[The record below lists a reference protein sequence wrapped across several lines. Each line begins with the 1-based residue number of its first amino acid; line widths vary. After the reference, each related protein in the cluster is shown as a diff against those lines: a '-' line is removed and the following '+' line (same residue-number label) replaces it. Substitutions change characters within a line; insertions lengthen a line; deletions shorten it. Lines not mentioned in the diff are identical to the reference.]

1 MSFYKE
7 IDLNNIEIISV
18 LSESLFYNTPE
29 KNISRG
35 KKVHIRNK
43 NVELNI
49 EKKNTL
55 IEVETKIFSEQ
66 GFGRYNVDFII
77 QRNTKKFL
85 KSQCS
90 CIDYKKHSY
99 KKDYLCKHLVAAV
112 FRFFDILASK
122 NYFKEDKKA
131 DQLFLEIFK
140 DKETHKREKI
150 NLETILEFN
159 LDNMSPYFDL
169 SFKIGKDKLYILK
182 DINEFIKVRKTEED
196 YPLGKQFIY
205 NIKNQ
210 YFSEKVENI
219 ISFIEEQ
226 FVLTERFKALYPSR
240 SSKSIGVK
248 GKTIKLPLENITA
261 ILRLLDID
269 NTTIII
275 NGTIMDE
282 IKILYEDLPLN
293 FEIKEEEQIIIK
305 TDEVLTISEES
316 SVFLYD
322 GNIYIP
328 SYEQSRYFTKINR
341 IVEREGD
348 IRLQKDKGMELF
360 TEIIPRLK
368 SISSNLILDESIK
381 EKIEDG
387 DIFAEF
393 FIDRDRKNILLESK
407 ISYGET
413 DINTKTNKY
422 IIRDFNKEKEIND
435 TLNDL
440 GFIKNEDFYKF
451 NGYDEELFEFL
462 NSGVKKLKK
471 YGEVFYSENFKKYK
485 IVSKPSIKAEIKEKS
500 DYLDFNFDIS
510 GIESK
515 QILGI
520 LEAFKDNKKFYK
532 LDDDSFLDLSNREL
546 YNFISL
552 LDNVNSIK
560 NLNDKNI
567 KIEKNKVFY
576 LNNYISEKKLDFIKG
591 KNYLE
596 DISQKFKAIKN
607 MEFEVPKNLN
617 ANLREYQ
624 VEGYKWFKTL
634 SHYGFAGILADE
646 MGLGKTIQTISFIL
660 SEQGKKSLVVTPTA
674 LIYNWKSEFE
684 KFAPSLKVVILHGT
698 KKEREKIIANIDE
711 CDVILTT
718 YGTLRNDI
726 ESYENINLDIMII
739 DEAQNIKNV
748 SARTTLAVK
757 NINSKLKFALTGT
770 PIENN
775 LLELWSIFDFIMPN
789 YLYSRAR
796 FTDKFIN
803 TNSDYDEL
811 KKAIEPFILRR
822 EKKEVIKELP
832 DKIDKKF
839 FVELSKQ
846 QKKLYASYV
855 KELKKEMSSKDENK
869 TKIEVFAYL
878 MKLRQLC
885 LDPSIVIDN
894 YEGENSKLDMALELI
909 EQYVNEGHKILLFSQ
924 FTKVLAVLE
933 KNLKERNIDY
943 SYIDG
948 SVKASDRLDLVN
960 EFNES
965 ENKKVFLIS
974 LKAGGTGLN
983 LTSAD
988 IVIHFDPWWNPAA
1001 EDQATDRAHRIGQK
1015 NTVEVIKLISKGT
1028 IEEKIL
1034 KLQESKKDIID
1045 KVMTGNLSN
1054 GGILSNLSE
1063 EELINLFEYN

>member
-196 YPLGKQFIY
+196 YTLGKQFIY

-210 YFSEKVENI
+210 YFSEKAENI
-219 ISFIEEQ
+219 ISFIEEK

-240 SSKSIGVK
+240 TSKNIGVK
-248 GKTIKLPLENITA
+248 GKTIKLPLETIKA

-293 FEIKEEEQIIIK
+293 FEIKEEEQIIIR

-348 IRLQKDKGMELF
+348 IRLPKDKGMELF

-387 DIFAEF
+387 DIFAQF
-393 FIDRDRKNILLESK
+393 FVDRDRKNILLESK
-407 ISYGET
+407 VSYGET
-413 DINTKTNKY
+413 DINTTTNKY

-451 NGYDEELFEFL
+451 NGYDKELFEFL
-462 NSGVKKLKK
+462 NFGVKKLKK

-500 DYLDFNFDIS
+500 DYLDFSFDIS

-515 QILGI
+515 QVLGI

-532 LDDDSFLDLSNREL
+532 LDEDSFLDLSNREL

-552 LDNVNSIK
+552 LDNINSIK

-607 MEFEVPKNLN
+607 MKFEVPKNLN

-660 SEQGKKSLVVTPTA
+660 SEQGKRSLVVTPTA

-698 KKEREKIIANIDE
+698 KKEREKIIDNIDE
-711 CDVILTT
+711 YDVILTT

-789 YLYSRAR
+789 YLYSRAK

-869 TKIEVFAYL
+869 TKIEVFSYL

-909 EQYVNEGHKILLFSQ
+909 EQYVSEGHKILLFSQ

>member
-1 MSFYKE
+1 M
-7 IDLNNIEIISV
+7 ISV
-18 LSESLFYNTPE
+18 LSENLFYNTPE

-90 CIDYKKHSY
+90 CIDYKKYSY

-140 DKETHKREKI
+140 DKETHKREKV

-210 YFSEKVENI
+210 YFSEKAENI

-240 SSKSIGVK
+240 TSKNIGVK
-248 GKTIKLPLENITA
+248 GKTIKLPLENIKA

-269 NTTIII
+269 NATIII

-293 FEIKEEEQIIIK
+293 FKIKEEEQIIIR

-348 IRLQKDKGMELF
+348 IRLPKDKGMELF

-387 DIFAEF
+387 DIFAQF
-393 FIDRDRKNILLESK
+393 FVDRDRKNILLESK
-407 ISYGET
+407 LSYGET

-451 NGYDEELFEFL
+451 NGHDEELFEFL

-515 QILGI
+515 QVLGI

-596 DISQKFKAIKN
+596 DISQKFKSIKN
-607 MEFEVPKNLN
+607 MEFEVPKNLK

-698 KKEREKIIANIDE
+698 KREREKIIGNIDE
-711 CDVILTT
+711 YDVILTT

-789 YLYSRAR
+789 YLYSRAK

-869 TKIEVFAYL
+869 TKIEVFSYL

-909 EQYVNEGHKILLFSQ
+909 EQYVSEGHKILLFSQ

-983 LTSAD
+983 LTAAD

-1001 EDQATDRAHRIGQK
+1001 ENQATDRAHRIGQK

>member
-18 LSESLFYNTPE
+18 LSENLFYNTPE

-90 CIDYKKHSY
+90 CIDYKKYSY

-140 DKETHKREKI
+140 DKETHKREKV

-210 YFSEKVENI
+210 YFSEKAENI

-240 SSKSIGVK
+240 TSKNIGVK
-248 GKTIKLPLENITA
+248 GKTIKLPLENIKA

-269 NTTIII
+269 NATIII

-293 FEIKEEEQIIIK
+293 FKIKEEEQIIIR

-348 IRLQKDKGMELF
+348 IRLPKDKGMELF

-387 DIFAEF
+387 DIFAQF
-393 FIDRDRKNILLESK
+393 FVDRDRKNILLESK
-407 ISYGET
+407 LSYGET

-451 NGYDEELFEFL
+451 NGHDEELFEFL

-515 QILGI
+515 QVLGI

-596 DISQKFKAIKN
+596 DISQKFKSIKN
-607 MEFEVPKNLN
+607 MEFEVPKNLK

-698 KKEREKIIANIDE
+698 KREREKIIGNIDE
-711 CDVILTT
+711 YDVILTT

-789 YLYSRAR
+789 YLYSRAK

-869 TKIEVFAYL
+869 TKIEVFSYL

-909 EQYVNEGHKILLFSQ
+909 EQYVSEGHKILLFSQ

-983 LTSAD
+983 LTAAD

-1001 EDQATDRAHRIGQK
+1001 ENQATDRAHRIGQK

>member
-49 EKKNTL
+49 EKKNAL

-90 CIDYKKHSY
+90 CIDYKKYSY

-140 DKETHKREKI
+140 DKETHKREKV

-210 YFSEKVENI
+210 YFSEKAENI

-240 SSKSIGVK
+240 TSKNIGVK
-248 GKTIKLPLENITA
+248 GKTIKLPLENIKA

-293 FEIKEEEQIIIK
+293 FKIKEEEQIIIR

-348 IRLQKDKGMELF
+348 IRLPKDKGMELF

-387 DIFAEF
+387 DIFAQF
-393 FIDRDRKNILLESK
+393 FVDKDRKNILLESK
-407 ISYGET
+407 LSYGET

-451 NGYDEELFEFL
+451 NGHDEELFEFL

-515 QILGI
+515 QVLGI

-596 DISQKFKAIKN
+596 DISQKFKSIKN
-607 MEFEVPKNLN
+607 MEFEVPKNLK

-698 KKEREKIIANIDE
+698 KREREKIIGNIDE
-711 CDVILTT
+711 YDVILTT

-789 YLYSRAR
+789 YLYSRAK

-869 TKIEVFAYL
+869 TKIEVFSYL

-909 EQYVNEGHKILLFSQ
+909 EQYVSEGHKILLFSQ

-983 LTSAD
+983 LTAAD

-1001 EDQATDRAHRIGQK
+1001 ENQATDRAHRIGQK